1 MIAWINFCRRLTLEV
16 NHFFFVKFDHAGI
29 FDLEIFCIEFWVLS
43 QTSYRL
49 KFKHFEVCLDCS
61 WLTDMT
67 RVKING
73 APSSLFRDGCT
84 GQSWNSLLRFR
95 WKEHL
100 FNRPEQPIF
109 YLERVLSFVVLLT
122 SAWYYFLHS
131 TNLLRNSTDLRQI
144 DRNFLSI
151 VLDQCESVVSMNRHF
166 EGYVYDHLSIWLCLN
181 SLACFES

>member
-1 MIAWINFCRRLTLEV
+1 MFRT
-16 NHFFFVKFDHAGI
+16 FFIRVFNV
-29 FDLEIFCIEFWVLS
+29 
-43 QTSYRL
+43 RL
-49 KFKHFEVCLDCS
+49 KFV
-61 WLTDMT
+61 
-67 RVKING
+67 
-73 APSSLFRDGCT
+73 APSNFILGSKGLHQLEGGRIAPR
-84 GQSWNSLLRFR
+84 NRLLRFR

-166 EGYVYDHLSIWLCLN
+166 EGYVYDHLSI
-181 SLACFES
+181 